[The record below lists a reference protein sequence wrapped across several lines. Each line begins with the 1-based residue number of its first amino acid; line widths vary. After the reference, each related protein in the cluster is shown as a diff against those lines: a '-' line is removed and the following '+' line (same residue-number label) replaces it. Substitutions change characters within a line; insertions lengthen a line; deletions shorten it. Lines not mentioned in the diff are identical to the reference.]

1 VGLLAQEI
9 PREDENKGSV
19 RILTAAEVRQALPMG
34 EAIAAVREAAIEIS
48 RGTANVPVRL
58 HLPIPPQDGIALY
71 MPAYLQGTH
80 ALGMKAVSVFPR
92 NPDRD
97 LPTIYAV
104 VLLQDASTGRPLALL
119 EGAYLTALRTGA
131 ISGLATDLMARKDA
145 RVVALFGAGA
155 QARTQLEAVAVVRP
169 IEEVRVLSRRPER
182 ARLFAQEVAQQ
193 PFLREAEVRVAETTA
208 GAIEDA
214 DIIITATTSPT
225 PLFDGRTVKPG
236 VHVNAIGA
244 FTPTTRE
251 VDSFL
256 VQRARVVVDSRSG
269 CLAEAGDLLIPIQ
282 EGVIT
287 TEHILG
293 EIGEVA
299 LGKVMGRER
308 DEEVTLFKSVGS
320 AAFDVAVGMAVLS
333 KAEQLGLGLEVVL

>member
-1 VGLLAQEI
+1 MGLLAQEF
-9 PREDENKGSV
+9 PQEDENKGSV
-19 RILTAAEVRQALPMG
+19 RILTGAEVRQALSMG
-34 EAIAAVREAAIEIS
+34 EAIAAVRGAAIEIS
-48 RGTANVPVRL
+48 SGTANVPVRL
-58 HLPIPPQDGIALY
+58 HLAIPPQEGTALY
-71 MPAYLQGTH
+71 MPAYLHGAS

-92 NPDRD
+92 NPERH
-97 LPTIYAV
+97 LPTIHAI
-104 VLLQDASTGRPLALL
+104 VLLQAVSTGQPLALL

-131 ISGLATDLMARKDA
+131 ISGLATDLMARRDA
-145 RVVALFGAGA
+145 KVVALFGAGV
-155 QARTQLEAVAVVRP
+155 QARTQLEAVATVRS
-169 IEEVRVLSRRPER
+169 IKEVRVLSRRLDR
-182 ARLFAQEVAQQ
+182 ARLFAQEMAQQ
-193 PFLREAEVRVAETTA
+193 PFLREAEVRVAETPA

-282 EGVIT
+282 EGIIT

-320 AAFDVAVGMAVLS
+320 AAFDVAVGMAVLR